1 MLKKGVLKML
11 KPVRN
16 DDALYRTVDQVI
28 KETNLCRQ
36 TVMRIAEE
44 AESVLRIGRSVRINT
59 VKLYDYMEKEYKA

>member
-1 MLKKGVLKML
+1 ML

-16 DDALYRTVDQVI
+16 DDALYRTVDQVM

-59 VKLYDYMEKEYKA
+59 VKLYDYMEKEYKV

>member
-1 MLKKGVLKML
+1 ML

-16 DDALYRTVDQVI
+16 DDALYRTVDQVM

>member
-16 DDALYRTVDQVI
+16 DDALYRTVDQVM

-59 VKLYDYMEKEYKA
+59 VKLYDYMEKEYKV